1 MADIKRIKW
10 WPGVYSCANASVA
23 ADNLNQELS
32 KVLDKWAPIRKVQ
45 IRQNYRPWISK
56 ETKDLINQRNLAQ
69 ELASRSNKA
78 EDWQKFKDL
87 RNKVVTRTRNEK
99 DKWEKNQLDNMTN
112 TPTNLW
118 RNIKSWMGWKSTGP
132 PSQLFVDKII
142 VKPKDIANTM
152 NGFFYRKNFQ
162 IEEMIP

>member
-1 MADIKRIKW
+1 MVYVTRYSKSINRNVRYVKKRIFKNFSKEEFMADIKRIKW

-87 RNKVVTRTRNEK
+87 RNKVVTRT
-99 DKWEKNQLDNMTN
+99 
-112 TPTNLW
+112 
-118 RNIKSWMGWKSTGP
+118 
-132 PSQLFVDKII
+132 
-142 VKPKDIANTM
+142 
-152 NGFFYRKNFQ
+152 
-162 IEEMIP
+162 